1 MQLFIDAILKVIDNK
16 NELLNNM
23 HPKVLFV
30 IGDTGSASYCLPLWE
45 KWKNKKKNNWKIL
58 SEDYVTKALNLFKY
72 SEELIDNYN
81 KKISFEKNLEFL
93 NWKPDI
99 IFVQLHFEN

>member
-1 MQLFIDAILKVIDNK
+1 MENF
-16 NELLNNM
+16 
-23 HPKVLFV
+23 
-30 IGDTGSASYCLPLWE
+30 
-45 KWKNKKKNNWKIL
+45 

-81 KKISFEKNLEFL
+81 KKISFEKKFL

-99 IFVQLHFEN
+99 IFVQLHLRNETDSIVYSK